1 MSRPIRVLIVDDSAF
16 ARMAISGRIRLAPE
30 IEVVGAAVDG
40 IDALDKVK
48 RLRPDVVT
56 LDVEMPRMDGLTTL
70 DRIMLECPTPVV
82 MLSRLTDGDTETAIK
97 ALEAGAIDF
106 FLKPSLISSEENS
119 RSVSGLIDKIR
130 LASKVD
136 ISRVVRML
144 QENRLRSRVKKV
156 SLPRPPKLIG
166 NPLVQK
172 KVVVIGSSTGGP
184 RALCDIIPNL
194 PGDIQASIIIVQH
207 MPPGFT
213 KSLARRLDYLS
224 LIEVKEAEPG
234 DVLRV
239 GQALVAPGNYHLT
252 LGLGNKIDLNQMPS
266 KHGVRPAVDVTMESA
281 ASLYGYRCIGVVL
294 TGMGSDGQEGAS
306 AIKKS
311 GGKVIVQ
318 DESTSVV
325 YGMPK
330 SVVESG
336 CADKIMPLPQI
347 APQIV
352 GMCHEPITSKRE
364 LKECGT

>member
-16 ARMAISGRIRLAPE
+16 ARMAISGRISLAPE
-30 IEVVGAAVDG
+30 IEVIGAAVDG

-48 RLRPDVVT
+48 RLKPDVVT

-82 MLSRLTDGDTETAIK
+82 MLSRLTDGDTEITIK

-106 FLKPSLISSEENS
+106 FLKPSLISSGENS
-119 RSVSGLIDKIR
+119 RSVSGLIDKIK

-136 ISRVVRML
+136 ISRVVRMMR
-144 QENRLRSRVKKV
+144 ENRLRGRVIE
-156 SLPRPPKLIG
+156 LPPPHPSKSNG
-166 NPLVQK
+166 HPLAKK

-213 KSLARRLDYLS
+213 RSLARRLDHLS
-224 LIEVKEAEPG
+224 LIEVKEAEQG
-234 DVLRV
+234 DALRA

-252 LGLGNKIDLNQMPS
+252 VSLSNGIELNQMPS
-266 KHGVRPAVDVTMESA
+266 KHGVRPAVDVTMETA
-281 ASLYGYRCIGVVL
+281 ASLYGHRCIGVIL
-294 TGMGSDGQEGAS
+294 TGMGSDGKEGAL
-306 AIKKS
+306 AIKRS

-325 YGMPK
+325 YGMPR

-336 CADKIMPLPQI
+336 CADNIVPLPQI
-347 APQIV
+347 ARQIV
-352 GMCHEPITSKRE
+352 AMCQESTTSQRE
-364 LKECGT
+364 LKRCGT